1 MKRFVSRLVSVL
13 MACAL
18 LLGMAAPSFS
28 AEITSGQL
36 FEFLTQDN
44 PDYTSVTALE
54 DDILKELRSLAGF
67 DRDIPES
74 LTPSYADAYKLYT
87 NTQILSMDT
96 TDEGEIRT
104 ALEDGTYFWIIPFPN
119 INGYS
124 YNVPVFWDGETW
136 DVGYVEEYEE
146 GDNPSYTVSAAQRID
161 QLPQGDY
168 TAVLVGGLTHIQ
180 QPVAVVFENG
190 EARYIVES
198 RSPIPLEGTEK
209 QKQRLL
215 AEGTSESDGIF
226 QYDKIAQVVNNM
238 PPPNPDLMGGVLLD
252 TSYLDGSPNQL
263 EWYIPVGLGLA
274 GLLVIALIVTAAVR
288 RRRQSSR

>member
-1 MKRFVSRLVSVL
+1 MKKYLSVL
-13 MACAL
+13 MCWL
-18 LLGMAAPSFS
+18 LLCSAFSFS
-28 AEITSGQL
+28 AMAADTTENGDGL
-36 FEFLTQDN
+36 FEYLSQDN
-44 PDYTSVTALE
+44 PDYEAVTALE
-54 DDILKELRSLAGF
+54 DDILAELRSLAGF
-67 DRDIPES
+67 GRDIPDDLS
-74 LTPSYADAYKLYT
+74 PSYTDAYKLYT

-96 TDEGEIRT
+96 TSEEEIRT
-104 ALEDGTYFWIIPFPN
+104 ALEDGTYFWILPFPN
-119 INGYS
+119 LNGYS

-136 DVGYVEEYEE
+136 EVGSIEEYEE
-146 GDNPSYTVSAAQRID
+146 GDNPSYAAPAAQRIA

-198 RSPIPLEGTEK
+198 RSPIPLEGTEA

-226 QYDKIAQVVNNM
+226 QYNKIAQVVNNM

-288 RRRQSSR
+288 RRRAA

>member
-1 MKRFVSRLVSVL
+1 MKRFFSRLASVL
-13 MACAL
+13 VACAL

-28 AEITSGQL
+28 AKITSGQL

-74 LTPSYADAYKLYT
+74 LIHSYTDAYKLYT

-136 DVGYVEEYEE
+136 EVGSIEEYEE
-146 GDNPSYTVSAAQRID
+146 GDNPSYAAPAAQRIA

-198 RSPIPLEGTEK
+198 RSPIPLEGTEA

-226 QYDKIAQVVNNM
+226 QYNKIAQVVNNM
-238 PPPNPDLMGGVLLD
+238 PPPNPDLMGGD
-252 TSYLDGSPNQL
+252 FIDASYLDSSSTSNQM
-263 EWYIPVGLGLA
+263 EWVLPVGLGLA

-288 RRRQSSR
+288 RRRAA